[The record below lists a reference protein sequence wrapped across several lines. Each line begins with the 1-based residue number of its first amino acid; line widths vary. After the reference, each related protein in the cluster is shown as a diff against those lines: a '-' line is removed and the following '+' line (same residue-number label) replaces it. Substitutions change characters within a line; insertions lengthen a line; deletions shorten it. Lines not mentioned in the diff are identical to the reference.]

1 MTLFQDCHVIA
12 PRLCYMS
19 LFESSKNAVH
29 YGSAS
34 ATIVVE
40 EASSTWVL
48 KVERLLTKNNE

>member
-1 MTLFQDCHVIA
+1 
-12 PRLCYMS
+12 MS